1 MYVSLLFK
9 FVVINNLI
17 YLKIYGLL
25 KEQKNKHIV

>member
-17 YLKIYGLL
+17 YLKIYGLI
-25 KEQKNKHIV
+25 KGTEK

>member
-17 YLKIYGLL
+17 YLKVYGLL
-25 KEQKNKHIV
+25 KGIEK

>member
-17 YLKIYGLL
+17 YLKIHGLL
-25 KEQKNKHIV
+25 KGIEK

>member
-1 MYVSLLFK
+1 MYASLLFK

-25 KEQKNKHIV
+25 KGTEK

>member
-17 YLKIYGLL
+17 YLKIYGHL
-25 KEQKNKHIV
+25 KGIEK

>member
-17 YLKIYGLL
+17 YLKSYGLL
-25 KEQKNKHIV
+25 KGIEK

>member
-1 MYVSLLFK
+1 MYVSLFFK

-25 KEQKNKHIV
+25 KGTEK

>member
-25 KEQKNKHIV
+25 KGTEK

>member
-9 FVVINNLI
+9 FVVINNLT

-25 KEQKNKHIV
+25 KGTEK

>member
-9 FVVINNLI
+9 FFVINNLI

-25 KEQKNKHIV
+25 KGTEK

>member
-9 FVVINNLI
+9 FFVINNLI

-25 KEQKNKHIV
+25 KGIEK

>member
-25 KEQKNKHIV
+25 KGIENKHIV

>member
-1 MYVSLLFK
+1 MYVTLLFK

-25 KEQKNKHIV
+25 KGIEK

>member
-17 YLKIYGLL
+17 YLNIYGLL
-25 KEQKNKHIV
+25 KGIEK